1 MRFADPARLA
11 ACVHCG
17 LCLAACP
24 TYLELG
30 TEADSPRGRIHLLRA
45 LEEGRLA
52 PGAEV
57 RRHLDLCLG
66 CRACETACPSGV
78 EYGALIETAR
88 PRIERHRPAPARLAR
103 RTLAAVF
110 ARRGPRTLVFVAA
123 RAVAGAPGLAA
134 LARRL
139 QSPLLASVASLPRRA
154 VRRAPEVSEPEGRAR
169 GTALLV
175 TGCVADTLFSATN
188 AATAA
193 LLQRAGV
200 RVLAPR
206 AQGCCGAVALHLGV
220 EEAARRAAARLVAL
234 AASPAVDWVVT
245 NAAGCGA
252 LVREYERLLPED
264 PRAAAVA
271 AKARDA
277 LALLAALGLP
287 PPEPVRPRTVAVHDP
302 CHLAHGQGVRAEV
315 RALLAAVP
323 GLRLV
328 PLAESDVCCGS
339 AGTYNLTERAMAA
352 RLLARKLDRVAASG
366 AEVVAAANPGC
377 LLQIRAGALLR
388 GLPVAVEH
396 PIDLLAA
403 AHLGELGEPGPGRP
417 ERGSSQRSPAGHR
430 PARRRCAARPR
441 RQAPA

>member
-1 MRFADPARLA
+1 MHIADAARLA
-11 ACVHCG
+11 TCVHCG

-45 LEEGRLA
+45 LEDGRVDLTA
-52 PGAEV
+52 DV

-78 EYGALIETAR
+78 EYGALIEAAR
-88 PRIERHRPAPARLAR
+88 PVIERHRPAAARLAR
-103 RTLAAVF
+103 RALATVLARRWPRALVF
-110 ARRGPRTLVFVAA
+110 AVARIA
-123 RAVAGAPGLAA
+123 AGAPELTA

-139 QSPLLASVASLPRRA
+139 RSPLFASLAALPRGG
-154 VRRAPEVSEPEGRAR
+154 RRRPPEVSEPEGRAR
-169 GTALLV
+169 GTALLL

-188 AATAA
+188 AATAE
-193 LLQRAGV
+193 LLRLAGV
-200 RVLAPR
+200 RVWTPR
-206 AQGCCGAVALHLGV
+206 RQGCCGALALHLGI
-220 EEAARRAAARLVAL
+220 EPAARAAAARLVAL
-234 AASPAVDWVVT
+234 AADPAVDWVVT

-252 LVREYERLLPED
+252 FVREYGRLLPDD

-277 LALLAALGLP
+277 LALLAVLGLP
-287 PPEPVRPRTVAVHDP
+287 PARRAEPRTVAVHDP
-302 CHLAHGQGVRAEV
+302 CHLVHAQGVRAEV

-328 PLAESDVCCGS
+328 PLGEADVCCGS
-339 AGTYNLTERAMAA
+339 AGTYSLTERAMAA
-352 RLLARKLDRVAASG
+352 RLLARKLEHIATSG

-377 LLQIRAGALLR
+377 ILQLRAGALLR
-388 GLPVAVEH
+388 GLPIAVVH

-403 AHLGELGEPGPGRP
+403 AH
-417 ERGSSQRSPAGHR
+417 A
-430 PARRRCAARPR
+430 
-441 RQAPA
+441 

>member
-45 LEEGRLA
+45 LEEKRLK
-52 PGAEV
+52 PTAEV

-78 EYGALIETAR
+78 EYGTLIEAAR
-88 PRIERHRPAPARLAR
+88 PVLERHRPAPARLAR
-103 RTLAAVF
+103 RALAAVLV
-110 ARRGPRTLVFVAA
+110 RRGPRALVFAPA
-123 RAVAGAPGLAA
+123 RAVGGARWLAA

-139 QSPLLASVASLPRRA
+139 RSPLLASVSALPRGA
-154 VRRAPEVSEPEGRAR
+154 RRRLPAVSEPEGRPR

-175 TGCVADTLFSATN
+175 TGCVADTLFPATN

-193 LLQRAGV
+193 LLRLAGV

-206 AQGCCGAVALHLGV
+206 AQGCCGALALHLG
-220 EEAARRAAARLVAL
+220 AARAAQAAAARLVAL
-234 AASPAVDWVVT
+234 AADPAIDWVVT

-252 LVREYERLLPED
+252 LVREYGRLLPGA

-271 AKARDA
+271 AKGRDA
-277 LALLAALGLP
+277 LALLGALGLP
-287 PPEPVRPRTVAVHDP
+287 PPRCPRPCTVAVHDP
-302 CHLAHGQGVRAEV
+302 CHLAHAQGVRAEV
-315 RALLAAVP
+315 RDLLAAVP
-323 GLRLV
+323 GVRLV
-328 PLAESDVCCGS
+328 PLAESEVCCGS
-339 AGTYNLTERAMAA
+339 AGTYNLTERVMAA
-352 RLLARKLDRVAASG
+352 RLLARKLDHVAASG
-366 AEVVAAANPGC
+366 ADVVAAANPGC
-377 LLQIRAGALLR
+377 LLQIRAGALVR
-388 GLPVAVEH
+388 GLPVSVEH

-403 AHLGELGEPGPGRP
+403 AHGVG
-417 ERGSSQRSPAGHR
+417 
-430 PARRRCAARPR
+430 
-441 RQAPA
+441 